1 MLSAYAMLMVAMR
14 ESQVIDQSKPTGL
27 PLPTWHSFNPVQEYW
42 LDAWQRSILFLDV
55 LRQRGNIAREHNA
68 RLAPNVLSFTPELV
82 LDGRSLARPVNYG
95 LVRIV
100 PPAGVATDPA
110 KRPFI
115 VFDPRA
121 GHGPGIGGMKHDSE
135 IGMALQAGHPC
146 YFVGFLPNPVPGQTI
161 EDVCRAEAVFVETV
175 AARHPAIDGKP
186 VLIGNCQAGWQI
198 MMTAALRPELA
209 GPILLA
215 GSPLS
220 YWAGVHGRNP
230 MRYLGGVLGG
240 TWLTALTGD
249 LGNGIFDG
257 AHLIANFESGN
268 PANTWWQKQYNVYSK
283 VDTEAQRYLEFETWW
298 GSPVLL
304 NAGEM
309 QWIADNLFV
318 GNKLATGELRAAD
331 GTRID
336 LRNIRSPI
344 IVFCSWGDDIT
355 PPQQALGWI
364 TDLYAE
370 DSEIVANGQ
379 TIVYTLH
386 QSIGHLGIFV
396 SGKVATKEYGEF
408 ATCMDLI
415 DLMPPGLYEAVIN
428 EVSEDMANPELI
440 HGRYLF
446 RLEARKLADIR
457 ALGGNDA
464 EDERRF
470 AAAARLSEVNLG
482 LYRTLVAPAVRAMT
496 TEQTAAAMRAAHP
509 NRVSF
514 SMFSDENLLMQPV
527 KILAEGVRAARQPV
541 SPDNPLLAMEKAAS
555 DWIVTCLKAYGAARE
570 MMTEH
575 LFLTTYGSPVLQALL
590 GLGID
595 QPLASRTV
603 ERDLLREATEARRRA
618 ELETRFE
625 AGGLPEALLRSL
637 IYIRLPERSA
647 DERGFVAM
655 ESIRQAQPP
664 GKRLSLPRLKE
675 LFAEQFLL
683 LRLDE
688 DRAVRAIPALLARDA
703 VELRAALAALRRI
716 VGASGQM
723 SPESAARLARIEAMF
738 DGAATSASKGAASNV

>member
-1 MLSAYAMLMVAMR
+1 MT
-14 ESQVIDQSKPTGL
+14 DQTRRIGFAL
-27 PLPTWHSFNPVQEYW
+27 PALAAANPVQEYW

-55 LRQRGNIAREHNA
+55 LRQRGNISREHNA
-68 RLAPNVLSFTPELV
+68 RRAPNVLSFTPELV
-82 LDGRSLARPVNYG
+82 LDGRTLARPVNYG

-100 PPAGVATDPA
+100 PPEGTTIDPA

-115 VFDPRA
+115 IFDPRA

-135 IGMALQAGHPC
+135 IGMAMQAGHPC
-146 YFVGFLPNPVPGQTI
+146 YFVGFLPDPMPGQTI
-161 EDVCRAEAVFVETV
+161 EDVCRAEAIFVEAV
-175 AARHPAIDGKP
+175 AARHPASDGKP

-198 MMTAALRPELA
+198 MMMAAMRPDLA
-209 GPILLA
+209 GPIMLA
-215 GSPLS
+215 GAPLS
-220 YWAGVHGRNP
+220 YWAGVHGKNP

-249 LGNGIFDG
+249 LGHGIFDG

-268 PANTWWQKQYNVYSK
+268 PANTYWQKQYNVYSK
-283 VDTEAQRYLEFETWW
+283 VDTEAARYLEFETWW

-304 NAGEM
+304 NAQEM

-318 GNKLATGELRAAD
+318 GNKLATGALHASD
-331 GTRID
+331 GVRLD

-344 IVFCSWGDDIT
+344 VVFCSWGDDIT

-364 TDLYAE
+364 TDLYDQ

-396 SGKVATKEYGEF
+396 SGKVATREHGEF
-408 ATCMDLI
+408 ASCMDMI
-415 DLMPPGLYEAVIN
+415 DLAPPGLYEAMIT
-428 EVSEDMANPELI
+428 EVAEDMANPDLI
-440 HGRYLF
+440 QGRYLF
-446 RLEARKLADIR
+446 RLEARSLADIR

-464 EDERRF
+464 EDDLRF

-496 TEQTAAAMRAAHP
+496 TEQTAEAARKLHP
-509 NRVSF
+509 NRVGVA
-514 SMFSDENLLMQPV
+514 MFADENPLMQPV
-527 KILAEGVRAARQPV
+527 KALAESVRAARQPV
-541 SPDNPLLAMEKAAS
+541 SPDNPLLAVERAAS
-555 DWIVTCLKAYGAARE
+555 DWITTWLKAYGAARD
-570 MMTEH
+570 MLTEH
-575 LFLTTYGSPVLQALL
+575 IFLTTYGAPVLQAAL

-595 QPLASRTV
+595 QPLAGRAI

-625 AGGLPEALLRSL
+625 AGGLPELLLRAL

-647 DERGFVAM
+647 DERGFVAI

-664 GKRLSLPRLKE
+664 GKRLSHVRLKE
-675 LFAEQFLL
+675 LFTEQFLL
-683 LRLDE
+683 LKLDQE
-688 DRAVRAIPALLARDA
+688 RAVRAIPALLPPEAAQRKG
-703 VELRAALAALRRI
+703 ALAVLRRI
-716 VGASGQM
+716 AAASGRM
-723 SPESAARLARIEAMF
+723 TPEGKERLARVEAMF
-738 DGAATSASKGAASNV
+738 DAAETAASEGEASNA